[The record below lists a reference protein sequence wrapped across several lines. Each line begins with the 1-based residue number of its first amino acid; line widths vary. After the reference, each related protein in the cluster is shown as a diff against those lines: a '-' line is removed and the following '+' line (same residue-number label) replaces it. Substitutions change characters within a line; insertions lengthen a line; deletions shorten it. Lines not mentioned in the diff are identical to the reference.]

1 MIQTVK
7 IPTERVGV
15 LIGKS
20 GAMKE
25 KLEAISG
32 VKLVIDSEE
41 GDVTID
47 STHSADPA
55 MALTVTNVVVAIG
68 RGFSP
73 QKAMLLLRENYYIEI
88 FDIRDYV
95 GKRKESIV
103 RMRAR
108 VIGSGGKTRQIV
120 EELTGAFMSVFGNTV
135 ALIGDDLQ
143 LDVAKRA
150 VEMILCGSE
159 HAAVYHFL
167 EGSRR
172 RLKVEEM
179 GF

>member
-7 IPTERVGV
+7 IPIERLGA
-15 LIGKS
+15 LIGKN
-20 GAMKE
+20 GETKDR
-25 KLEAISG
+25 LERVSG
-32 VKLVIDSEE
+32 VKLGIDSDE

-47 STHSADPA
+47 ATHAADPS
-55 MALTVTNVVVAIG
+55 MAIAVSNVVVAIG

-73 QKAMLLLRENYYIEI
+73 QKAMLLLQDSYYIEI

-95 GKRKESIV
+95 GKRKDSV
-103 RMRAR
+103 TRMRAR

-143 LDVAKRA
+143 LEVAKRA

-167 EGSRR
+167 EGSRA

-179 GF
+179 GY